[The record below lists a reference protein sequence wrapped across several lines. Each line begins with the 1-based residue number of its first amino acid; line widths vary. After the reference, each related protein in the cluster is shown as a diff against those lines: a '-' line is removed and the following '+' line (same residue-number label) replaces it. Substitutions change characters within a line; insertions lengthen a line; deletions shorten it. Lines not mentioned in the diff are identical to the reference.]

1 MLSDELSKKAISIT
15 VKSAEINMKVLI
27 KALNLYLQE
36 LKKAQKA
43 PKHGYQSLKKLN
55 RQNYALQDIPLSS
68 QDLRQLK
75 QELNSYGVDYAINR
89 DLSKPNTFKVY
100 FKEKDAV
107 QIENAMKNHMSR
119 QFAKNS
125 KPPVKEIIKKIIEK
139 TKNLKNLKNA
149 VILSVKSAEAGM
161 KMLINI
167 LNSYLQKFKNAIKK
181 TVQRY
186 QSLKKLKN
194 QNQVLQDIPIK
205 SKDLRQFKRELNSY
219 GVDYAIK
226 KDLAQPDTFK
236 IYFKGKDIGQ
246 IENALKNHMAG
257 QIGNK
262 SRQSIKERIK
272 QAIDISAS
280 LRKELPKDKT
290 KDLSISR

>member
-36 LKKAQKA
+36 LKNTRKG
-43 PKHGYQSLKKLN
+43 PKQGYQSLKKLN
-55 RQNYALQDIPLSS
+55 RQNHALQDIPLSS
-68 QDLRQLK
+68 QDLREFK
-75 QELNSYGVDYAINR
+75 QELNSYGIDYAINR
-89 DLSKPNTFKVY
+89 DLSKPNTYKVY

-107 QIENAMKNHMSR
+107 QVENAMKNHMAR
-119 QFAKNS
+119 QFTIKR
-125 KPPVKEIIKKIIEK
+125 KPTVKEMIKKIINK
-139 TKNLKNLKNA
+139 TTSLKNA
-149 VILSVKSAEAGM
+149 LIIFVKGTEAGM
-161 KMLINI
+161 KMLINV
-167 LNSYLQKFKNAIKK
+167 LNSYLQKFKSAIKK

-186 QSLKKLKN
+186 QSLKKLKK

-226 KDLAQPDTFK
+226 KDLSQPDTFK
-236 IYFKGKDIGQ
+236 IYFKGKDAGQ
-246 IENALKNHMAG
+246 IEKVLKNHMEG
-257 QIGNK
+257 QLGSK

-272 QAIDISAS
+272 QAIDKSAS
-280 LRKELPKDKT
+280 LRKELPNDKT